1 MLDSFGLQSENMSWE
16 AHIVTIE
23 AVLNERK
30 TLSRFES
37 CIREMKQRIE
47 PGDDSLAGLWQWL
60 KKISWNYH
68 YLLAYNHSRDKK
80 HTKK

>member
-30 TLSRFES
+30 TLSQFVS
-37 CIREMKQRIE
+37 CIREMRDRIE
-47 PGDDSLAGLWQWL
+47 PGDDSLAGLWQWM
-60 KKISWNYH
+60 KKIGWNYH
-68 YLLAYNHSRDKK
+68 YLLNYHHARDKK
-80 HTKK
+80 YTKK